1 MAERATSS
9 SSSHM
14 TSIKVGI
21 VGQGCAGMA
30 TAFHLLK
37 KTRVP
42 MTLDLVDAHP
52 GAGAT
57 GVAAGLLHPLAPSG
71 KPLWQGMTSFAKA
84 TALVRESSRTVKGG
98 DVDPFWR
105 TASLYRPAA
114 TDKQRRQFERNI
126 GWEPREDLMGVRCTA
141 TDGMTDGF
149 LVPEGMVLD
158 TRRYLEALWDACD
171 QLARDSGST
180 LTSHRITIRSLDD
193 LRPYGYDATVI
204 AAGAAVQEIVELRDA
219 IELDLCQGYTV
230 EMIKTA
236 TEGAHAAHIREPS
249 ILGQPYVAFHGP
261 TRAIVGAT
269 QRHGISSGEAL
280 RVLAHGLDDASPDAA
295 QNAAKLVQMARQA
308 APELDASTWHIRSVR
323 SGVRA
328 MPTRTHQGSIPY
340 AGRLTDDVHQNC
352 WIIAGLG
359 ARGLV
364 YHALLGELTS
374 AAVLANADNKTAFSE
389 YPELTR
395 WTVPDI

>member
-1 MAERATSS
+1 MV
-9 SSSHM
+9 
-14 TSIKVGI
+14 SIKVGI

-37 KTRVP
+37 KTTVP
-42 MTLDLVDAHP
+42 ITLDLVDAHP

-57 GVAAGLLHPLAPSG
+57 GVAAGLLHPMAPSG

-84 TALVRESSRTVKGG
+84 TALVRDATMTGG
-98 DVDPFWR
+98 NGDPFWR
-105 TASLYRPAA
+105 TTSLYRPAS
-114 TDKQRRQFERNI
+114 TDKQRRQFENNI
-126 GWEPREDLMGVRCTA
+126 GWEPREDLLGVRCTA
-141 TDGMTDGF
+141 TDGETDGF
-149 LVPEGMVLD
+149 YVPEGMVLD
-158 TRRYLEALWDACD
+158 TRRYLDALWDACNV
-171 QLARDSGST
+171 LARDNGST
-180 LTSHRITIRSLDD
+180 VTSRRISITSLDE

-204 AAGAAVQEIVELRDA
+204 AAGAAVQEIAELRDA
-219 IELDLCQGYTV
+219 FKLDLCQGYTV
-230 EMIKTA
+230 DMIKD
-236 TEGAHAAHIREPS
+236 GANGTSTVHTCEPS

-269 QRHGISSGEAL
+269 QRYGVSSEEAL
-280 RVLAHGLDDASPDAA
+280 RVLSHGLDDASSDAA
-295 QNAAKLVQMARQA
+295 QSASTLVQSARQA
-308 APELDASTWHIRSVR
+308 VPELHDHTWRIRSVR

-340 AGRLTDDVHQNC
+340 AGRLTDEVQENC

-374 AAVLANADNKTAFSE
+374 AAVLGNADNETAFAE

-395 WTVPDI
+395 WIVPNM